1 MSGRDKLHEDLTSS
15 SKRGTDLIDLT
26 SNAPKDVNFERSLS
40 RTDTRKRRL
49 PDSSNHQDGITD
61 LSDQD
66 QRSLEATGRKR
77 GRLNRND
84 IAKPTFGMAESKD
97 EQLHYEKRPS
107 RSAASENIGIGSDDE
122 LALNPSRSQRQE
134 SSSNA
139 HFRSIAAARHIPM
152 NLISSLSRIGGF
164 LTGQTSS
171 PPLSRT
177 GSLRD
182 PNREIPDMTSLVEE
196 LRAKDKTL
204 EKYSKY
210 YNKLNHKYEE
220 LKEEVKHM
228 AEEEHELERQNQ
240 FLLQQRGETVLQCQ
254 TVLAEARRLEAALS
268 SVQEKYEALIR
279 KQQEESF
286 KQMST
291 ARWLPIEDSKIVGHL
306 DRFKREMRSWAKASA
321 VKDLESLEKLDLCEH
336 SDLSWE
342 LSKVAVLQN
351 GRLPD
356 GLPTPKV
363 AALLLNALLAH
374 HLYTSIFKSPFFC
387 LEYGYGDDGSA
398 GVGAALF
405 EKIYQVAQNGK
416 QNICIRNPRG
426 MLTLLQLAKK
436 MRMRG
441 AVKPYDFYF
450 QLWWQIEK
458 KEKDLYALLQRRTL
472 PRCLSG
478 MPWIL
483 FREQLG
489 IFLTPRK
496 TMKL

>member
-1 MSGRDKLHEDLTSS
+1 LTSS
-15 SKRGTDLIDLT
+15 T
-26 SNAPKDVNFERSLS
+26 PKDVNFERSLS

-49 PDSSNHQDGITD
+49 LDSSNHQDRITD

-66 QRSLEATGRKR
+66 QHSLETTGRKR
-77 GRLNRND
+77 GRLNRNG
-84 IAKPTFGMAESKD
+84 IAKPTFGMEESKD

-107 RSAASENIGIGSDDE
+107 RSATSDNIGNGADDE
-122 LALNPSRSQRQE
+122 LALNPSESQRE
-134 SSSNA
+134 ETSSNA
-139 HFRSIAAARHIPM
+139 HLRSIAAARHIPI
-152 NLISSLSRIGGF
+152 NLMSSFSRIRGIF
-164 LTGQTSS
+164 TGQTSS

-177 GSLRD
+177 GSMRD
-182 PNREIPDMTSLVEE
+182 PNREVPDMTSLVEE

-204 EKYSKY
+204 EKYSRY

-220 LKEEVKHM
+220 LEEEVKHM
-228 AEEEHELERQNQ
+228 AKEEQELERQNQ

-291 ARWLPIEDSKIVGHL
+291 ARWLPIEDSKIVGQL

-321 VKDLESLEKLDLCEH
+321 VKDLKSVENLDRFEV
-336 SDLSWE
+336 SDLLRE
-342 LSKVAVLQN
+342 LSRVAVLKN

-356 GLPTPKV
+356 GLPNPKV

-387 LEYGYGDDGSA
+387 LEYGYEDNVSE
-398 GVGAALF
+398 GVGAAFF
-405 EKIYQVAQNGK
+405 EKVFQVAQKCK
-416 QNICIRNPRG
+416 QIFCVPKPRG
-426 MLTLLQLAKK
+426 LLTFLQLAKK
-436 MRMRG
+436 MHMRG

-450 QLWWQIEK
+450 QPWEQIAK
-458 KEKDLYALLQRRTL
+458 KGKEPYAL
-472 PRCLSG
+472 
-478 MPWIL
+478 
-483 FREQLG
+483 
-489 IFLTPRK
+489 
-496 TMKL
+496 